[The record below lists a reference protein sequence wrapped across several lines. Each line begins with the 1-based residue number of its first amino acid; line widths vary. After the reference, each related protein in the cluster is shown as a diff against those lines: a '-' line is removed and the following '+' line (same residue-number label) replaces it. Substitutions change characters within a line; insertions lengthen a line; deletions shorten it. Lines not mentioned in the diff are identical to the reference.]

1 MPPACD
7 NPPSTRMCV
16 VLCCAVLCCTVLCS
30 AVLCC
35 VVLCRGLWALR
46 VDMSKGAATLRSL
59 AYPGYFFYHT
69 LGTARFGGAY
79 FGDGKRNNDIG
90 FMV

>member
-1 MPPACD
+1 
-7 NPPSTRMCV
+7 MC
-16 VLCCAVLCCTVLCS
+16 
-30 AVLCC
+30 VLCC

-46 VDMSKGAATLRSL
+46 VDKSKGAATLRSL

>member
-7 NPPSTRMCV
+7 NPPFTRV
-16 VLCCAVLCCTVLCS
+16 SVLCC
-30 AVLCC
+30 VLCC

-46 VDMSKGAATLRSL
+46 VDKSKGAATLRSL